1 MTDVIG
7 TLNTA
12 SLENTG
18 QQRSSGKRSR
28 NCLHQNDGSAVKRR
42 ALACLSNHVDSLA
55 DRQQLKNTATTQ
67 SGRTASSVFDLPP
80 PTTITSLSSSF
91 HFESPGDVAS
101 PMLLST
107 PSLTC
112 SETISQPDNDS
123 QSYPQDYT
131 TEIFT
136 YLREAEVRW
145 QPQIGYM
152 QKQTDITLGMRSVL
166 VDWLVEVGD
175 EFSLQTSTLYQAVG
189 LVDRFLSLM
198 SVLRGKLQLVGATA
212 MYVAAKLE
220 EIYPPEL
227 ADFAYITDNTYS
239 QKQIVQM
246 EKLMLQSLDYHLI
259 APSSTSFLHHYLD
272 IGTQQS
278 HSSANLQTSVQHL
291 AQYLC
296 EMALVHS
303 DPFLKYLPSEVAAA
317 SVCLS
322 RHTLD
327 QQPAWSDSFQQC
339 TGYSVSDFGHCL
351 QDMHRMFA
359 MASQQPQQAVRLKYC
374 SERFSRVALLAIP
387 ETLPM

>member
-28 NCLHQNDGSAVKRR
+28 NCLPMNDGSAVKRR
-42 ALACLSNHVDSLA
+42 ALACLSNHVDSLG
-55 DRQQLKNTATTQ
+55 DRQQLKNTATAE
-67 SGRTASSVFDLPP
+67 SGRTASLFDLPP

-112 SETISQPDNDS
+112 SETIGQPDNDS
-123 QSYPQDYT
+123 QSYTQDYT

-152 QKQTDITLGMRSVL
+152 QKQPDVTLGMRSVL

-212 MYVAAKLE
+212 MYMAAKLE

-278 HSSANLQTSVQHL
+278 HSSACLKTSVQHL

-327 QQPAWSDSFQQC
+327 QQPAWSDSLQQC

-374 SERFSRVALLAIP
+374 SERFSRVALLAVP

>member
-1 MTDVIG
+1 MLV
-7 TLNTA
+7 
-12 SLENTG
+12 
-18 QQRSSGKRSR
+18 
-28 NCLHQNDGSAVKRR
+28 
-42 ALACLSNHVDSLA
+42 
-55 DRQQLKNTATTQ
+55 
-67 SGRTASSVFDLPP
+67 
-80 PTTITSLSSSF
+80 
-91 HFESPGDVAS
+91 PGDVAS

-136 YLREAEVRW
+136 YLREAEVCTFFLHDNDDHHHNWQVRW

-212 MYVAAKLE
+212 MYMAAKLE

-239 QKQIVQM
+239 QKQVDI
-246 EKLMLQSLDYHLI
+246 
-259 APSSTSFLHHYLD
+259 FL
-272 IGTQQS
+272 
-278 HSSANLQTSVQHL
+278 
-291 AQYLC
+291 
-296 EMALVHS
+296 
-303 DPFLKYLPSEVAAA
+303 
-317 SVCLS
+317 
-322 RHTLD
+322 
-327 QQPAWSDSFQQC
+327 
-339 TGYSVSDFGHCL
+339 
-351 QDMHRMFA
+351 
-359 MASQQPQQAVRLKYC
+359 
-374 SERFSRVALLAIP
+374 
-387 ETLPM
+387 